1 MPEREALAKYLKE
14 YRKIYNETQVEF
26 AFHIGI
32 SVEELSL
39 LERLKGNPN
48 LNTLQKI
55 AAYTGDTVSDLLQ
68 EDSWWRIKIRQARQ
82 ADGL

>member
-14 YRKIYNETQVEF
+14 YRKIYNET
-26 AFHIGI
+26 HIGI

-68 EDSWWRIKIRQARQ
+68 VEDKN
-82 ADGL
+82 

>member
-1 MPEREALAKYLKE
+1 MPEKEALAKRLKK
-14 YRKIYNETQVEF
+14 YRQIYNETQAEF

-39 LERLKGNPN
+39 LERRKGNPN

-68 EDSWWRIKIRQARQ
+68 IEDK
-82 ADGL
+82 D